1 MFLLINNLV
10 LLNLDAP
17 SPWGIYFQDSATPQM
32 EGLIELHDNIMYY
45 LVIIL
50 FAVGWILF
58 SIVWNYIS
66 TKSPEMWSGKSLLS
80 IWVLTLPNYGELLKL
95 LIPSIS
101 RKTNCGWSNYS
112 GKVKSQEICENK
124 MDNRVSKSIVW
135 LIPAIVKEQRVDGNG
150 LVENSTN
157 LRCTL
162 SDFERNSNINIQ
174 SNRVFKRFYSS
185 IITIKPDFIHTE
197 SPIGPWF
204 LTGFSDGEASFIIY
218 IQKTNNTKIG
228 WASWVAFEIN
238 LDGKDLSILKDIKS
252 YLRVGKINQ
261 KSNGTCVYYVRAL
274 GEIATLIDHFD
285 KYPLITKKRADYL
298 LFKSACEIIKNKQ
311 HLTEEGFNKIL
322 ALRASINKGLP
333 EVLKEAFPNITP
345 AERPIV
351 NNENIPDPN
360 WISGFTTAEGN
371 FLVRILDKPK
381 TQVMLRFKLTQHI
394 RDEEL
399 FSLLTDYLDCG
410 KIYVDERSVSL
421 IVTKFSDLSE
431 KIVPLF
437 DKYPVQGLK
446 RLNYADFVKVWQ
458 LMKNRLHLTTDGVK
472 LIRKIKSGMNFDRI
486 LK

>member
-1 MFLLINNLV
+1 
-10 LLNLDAP
+10 
-17 SPWGIYFQDSATPQM
+17 
-32 EGLIELHDNIMYY
+32 
-45 LVIIL
+45 
-50 FAVGWILF
+50 
-58 SIVWNYIS
+58 
-66 TKSPEMWSGKSLLS
+66 MWSGKSLLL
-80 IWVLTLPNYGELLKL
+80 IWELTLPNYGELLKL

-101 RKTNCGWSNYS
+101 RKANCGWINYS

-124 MDNRVSKSIVW
+124 MDNRVSKSIVR

-150 LVENSTN
+150 LVEYSTS

-162 SDFERNSNINIQ
+162 SDFERNSNINIL
-174 SNRVFKRFYSS
+174 SNQVFKRFYSN
-185 IITIKPDFIHTE
+185 IIINKSDFINTE
-197 SPIGPWF
+197 SPVDPWF
-204 LTGFSDGEASFIIY
+204 FTGFSDGEASFIIY

-252 YLRVGKINQ
+252 YLGVGKINQ

-274 GEIATLIDHFD
+274 EEIATLIHHFD
-285 KYPLITKKRADYL
+285 KYPLKTKKQADYL
-298 LFKSACEIIKNKQ
+298 LFKSAYEIIKNKQ

-333 EVLKEAFPNITP
+333 AALKEAFPNLNITP
-345 AERPIV
+345 SERPIV
-351 NNENIPDPN
+351 KNENMPDPN

-381 TQVMLRFKLTQHI
+381 TQVILRFKLTQHI

-399 FSLLTDYLDCG
+399 FTQLADYLDCG
-410 KIYVDERSVSL
+410 KIYLDERSVSL

-431 KIVPLF
+431 KIIPLF

-458 LMKNRLHLTTDGVK
+458 LMKNNLHLTTEGVK
-472 LIRKIKSGMNFDRI
+472 LIRKIKSGMNFSRI
-486 LK
+486 FK